1 MAVAAKKDTKTA
13 KRDTKTAIL
22 DAAQKLMAE
31 HGINGVSLRAILT
44 EADANPAALHYH
56 FGSRESLI
64 EAILVRHG
72 RPNSERR
79 RAIVE
84 KMLARERTAEVHDV
98 VDALV
103 DPILEML
110 AEEGESGRRYVQFL
124 ARLQSDRTGIH
135 LELEAQKHAD
145 IPKGIG
151 QMYAEACPDIPKQV
165 KSQRITMAID
175 AMLQSLASAEVMSVD
190 WKEKHPGKSL
200 TKFAN
205 SLKDFLAGGLSADVR

>member
-1 MAVAAKKDTKTA
+1 MAVAA

-22 DAAQKLMAE
+22 DAALKLMSE

-44 EADANPAALHYH
+44 EAGANPAALHYH

-72 RPNSERR
+72 RPISERR
-79 RAIVE
+79 RAIIE
-84 KMLARERTAEVHDV
+84 KMLARETAAEVHDV

-110 AEEGESGRRYVQFL
+110 TEEGEAGRRFVQFL
-124 ARLQSDRTGIH
+124 ARLQSDRSGIH
-135 LELEAQKHAD
+135 LDLEAERHAD
-145 IPKGIG
+145 IRKGIR

-165 KSQRITMAID
+165 RLQRITMAID
-175 AMLQSLASAEVMSVD
+175 AMLQSLASADVMSGD
-190 WKEKHPGKSL
+190 WTKEHPGKGL

-205 SLKDFLAGGLSADVR
+205 SLKDFLAGGLSADVS

>member
-1 MAVAAKKDTKTA
+1 MAVAA

-44 EADANPAALHYH
+44 EAGANPAALHYH

-64 EAILVRHG
+64 EAILIRHG

-84 KMLARERTAEVHDV
+84 KKLARKRTAEVHDV

-110 AEEGESGRRYVQFL
+110 TEDGESGRRFVQFL

-135 LELEAQKHAD
+135 LELEAERKAD
-145 IPKGIG
+145 IRKGIRK
-151 QMYAEACPDIPKQV
+151 MYAEACPDIPKQV

-175 AMLQSLASAEVMSVD
+175 TMLQSLANADVMSSVWTKD
-190 WKEKHPGKSL
+190 YPGKDL
-200 TKFAN
+200 AKFAN